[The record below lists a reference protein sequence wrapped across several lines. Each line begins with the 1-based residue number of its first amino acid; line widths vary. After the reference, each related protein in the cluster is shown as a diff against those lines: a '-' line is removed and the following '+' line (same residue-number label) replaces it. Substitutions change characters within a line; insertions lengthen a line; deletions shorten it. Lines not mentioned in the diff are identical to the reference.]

1 MELQKAIKIHFA
13 QKLNPFSK
21 LFLNRVF
28 KGLFWIRSDTSKVI
42 LIPNEYLN
50 IQYIIISLS
59 DSFRAQTLL
68 KNSLQT
74 KTNLVYLVSPKS
86 SLSMAFLVPK

>member
-1 MELQKAIKIHFA
+1 MELQKAIKSHFA
-13 QKLNPFSK
+13 QKLNPFNK

-28 KGLFWIRSDTSKVI
+28 KGLFWLRSDTSKVI

-59 DSFRAQTLL
+59 DSFGAQTLL
-68 KNSLQT
+68 KTSLQT
-74 KTNLVYLVSPKS
+74 KTNLVYLVSS
-86 SLSMAFLVPK
+86 MLSLCRAFLVPK